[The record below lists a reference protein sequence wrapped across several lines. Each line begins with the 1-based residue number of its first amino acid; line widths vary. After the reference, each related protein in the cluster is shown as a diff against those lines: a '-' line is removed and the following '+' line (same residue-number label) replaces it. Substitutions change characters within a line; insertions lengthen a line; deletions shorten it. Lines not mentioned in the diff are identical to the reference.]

1 MALSTAYADNP
12 AHQIT
17 VKPHDGRVV
26 VTFKGAVVAD
36 TTKALK
42 LKEGSYPEVFYI
54 PREDC
59 KMVHFAE
66 TDHKT
71 TCPFKGTAR
80 YWTLST
86 KDGEAKNAV
95 WGYDDP
101 YEQVAA
107 IDRHVAF
114 YPDKVDIRAGGG

>member
-1 MALSTAYADNP
+1 MAQSSAFQANP
-12 AHQIT
+12 GHTIT
-17 VKPHDGRVV
+17 VTPHEGRVV

-36 TTKALK
+36 SQKALK

-54 PREDC
+54 PRDDL
-59 KMVHFAE
+59 KIAHFIE
-66 TDHKT
+66 TDRKT

-86 KDGEAKNAV
+86 KDGKAENAV
-95 WGYDDP
+95 WGYDNPFD
-101 YEQVAA
+101 QVAV

-114 YPDKVDIRAGGG
+114 YPDKVDIRAGGA

>member
-1 MALSTAYADNP
+1 MVHSTAYAANLG
-12 AHQIT
+12 HKIV

-36 TTKALK
+36 TQRALT
-42 LKEGSYPEVFYI
+42 LKEGSYPEVYYI
-54 PREDC
+54 PQGDL
-59 KMVHFAE
+59 KIAHFIE
-66 TDHKT
+66 TDRKT
-71 TCPFKGTAR
+71 TCPYKGTAR

-86 KDGEAKNAV
+86 KDGTAENAV

-101 YEQVAA
+101 NDQVAM

-114 YPDKVDIRAGGG
+114 YPDKVEIRAGGG

>member
-1 MALSTAYADNP
+1 MVQSTAFAANP
-12 AHQIT
+12 GHKIIVT
-17 VKPHDGRVV
+17 PHDGRVV

-36 TTKALK
+36 SQKALK

-54 PREDC
+54 PRDDL
-59 KMVHFAE
+59 KIAHFIE
-66 TDHKT
+66 TDRKT

-86 KDGEAKNAV
+86 KDGTAENAV

-101 YEQVAA
+101 FEQVAV

-114 YPDKVDIRAGGG
+114 YPDKVEIRSGGG